1 MPLRS
6 RSGHARRTDRTRSTR
21 RTFTLTLTLTLTLA
35 AVAAL
40 LALPAAAAALSP
52 WPMPNADVGATNQSP
67 VAGPTDPGLKWHLD
81 LGDVQTADA
90 PEGYGSLNDILVSD
104 AGVLI
109 AMVSN
114 EDGQYEPTARFRNEL
129 IGIDATT
136 AEVLW
141 EVPNV
146 SPVSSGS
153 CAPALDSQD
162 RVWVEQRPDAG
173 DRVVRAF
180 DPATG
185 EHLGPEIAAEEQRCR
200 EQIIIGGEGDDERM
214 VFSTSSAEDLRMFDI
229 SGDDPVE
236 IDVALADR
244 TDVDDLLNHG
254 NRDHWAVMTGDH
266 LVTLIEIVDDEG
278 DEVEHRIVSIDLT
291 DGTTTDELTLP
302 TVDGVD
308 STEVDRAYLLAHDD
322 RVYLSTRK
330 TGDSQILAIDAA
342 GGDLSLDWEFDL
354 DLRAPDLTLG
364 DGVVLF
370 QDGRRAAG
378 AAPSVTALDLETG
391 SLVFDNGE
399 PVGDHPLA
407 NPDGSFYG
415 RTTDGGTRLDEISLM
430 DAGGEVQWRIDRGR
444 LTQEVPD
451 ADEYDDLRLGVSFDL
466 AAIGEDGTLYVTTDR
481 AILALDDTG
490 GLVEFICGDTFVDV
504 EEENTHACNIDEMAA
519 RDITQGVGDDRYDPS
534 GDVTRQQFASFL
546 VNALDEVEPA
556 ATGPFTDVNP
566 DSVHAPNIF
575 GAAAAGITQGTSD
588 TTFAPADDINRAQVA
603 SLLARAFDLDPV
615 DQGPFTD
622 VDTGNVHAG
631 NINAAFAAGIT
642 QGVSDTEFNPDAT
655 LRRDQMASLLIRA
668 LDAAEDQ

>member
-6 RSGHARRTDRTRSTR
+6 RRGSVHHSTPARRTR
-21 RTFTLTLTLTLTLA
+21 RTILLTVT
-35 AVAAL
+35 AVAVL
-40 LALPAAAAALSP
+40 FALPAAAAALSP
-52 WPMPNADVGATNQSP
+52 WPVPNADAGATNQSP
-67 VAGPTDPGLKWHLD
+67 VAGPTDPGLTWHLD
-81 LGDVQTADA
+81 LGGVETDFA
-90 PEGYGSLNDILVSD
+90 PEGYDSLDDLLISD
-104 AGVLI
+104 AGVLV
-109 AMVSN
+109 AMASN

-129 IGIDATT
+129 IGIDPTT

-146 SPVSSGS
+146 SPVNSGS

-162 RVWVEQRPDAG
+162 RVWVEQRPDGG

-180 DPATG
+180 DPQTG
-185 EHLGPEIAAEEQRCR
+185 EHLGPEIAAEDQRCR

-214 VFSTSSAEDLRMFDI
+214 VFSTRSAENLRMFDI
-229 SGDDPVE
+229 SGEEPEE
-236 IDVALADR
+236 IDVALTER
-244 TDVDDLLNHG
+244 EGLERLLNHG
-254 NRDHWAVMTGDH
+254 DRDHWGVMTSDH
-266 LVTLIEIVDDEG
+266 FVTLVRIVDDEG
-278 DEVEHRIVSIDLT
+278 DDLEHLIVSIDLD

-308 STEVDRAYLLAHDD
+308 STDVTEAYLLAHED

-330 TGDSQILAIDAA
+330 TGDSQILAVDAT
-342 GGDLSLDWEFDL
+342 GGALSLDWEWDL
-354 DLRAPDLTLG
+354 DLRAADLTLG

-370 QDGRRAAG
+370 QDGRRVAG
-378 AAPSVTALDLETG
+378 GAPSVTALDLDDG

-399 PVGDHPLA
+399 RVGDHPLA

-415 RTTDGGTRLDEISLM
+415 RTTDGGTRLNEISLM
-430 DAGGEVQWRIDRGR
+430 DADGEVQWRIDRGR
-444 LTQEVPD
+444 LTQEVD
-451 ADEYDDLRLGVSFDL
+451 GVDEYDDLRLGNTYDF
-466 AAIGEDGTLYVTTDR
+466 AAIDEDGTLYVTTDR

-575 GAAAAGITQGTSD
+575 GAAAAGITQGTSA
-588 TTFAPADDINRAQVA
+588 TTFAPSRLITRAEVA
-603 SLLARAFDLDPV
+603 SLLARAFDLEPV